1 VSAQSITHAVI
12 RNSGKLEIAIEQP
25 TFKAD
30 PLHRK
35 RVFAHAIYNLASAPQ
50 KTSKGNKGFSHSPKI
65 LLWSVHQKKQT
76 LNSGGAGGK
85 SKKCTRT
92 CL

>member
-1 VSAQSITHAVI
+1 MLFIIRNAVSAQSITHAVI

-35 RVFAHAIYNLASAPQ
+35 
-50 KTSKGNKGFSHSPKI
+50 
-65 LLWSVHQKKQT
+65 
-76 LNSGGAGGK
+76 
-85 SKKCTRT
+85 
-92 CL
+92 